1 MTAHAIEGCDH
12 MTTGDGSNPADFGT
26 MQLFTL
32 QGIMTFLCVFGWTGI
47 ICTSLG
53 LHVAIAIIIALVLG
67 FLAMLGVAK
76 VLQFTRKL
84 TQDGSLDVRRLLGE
98 KGRVYIPIPANA
110 SGEGKVTIAA
120 GERFIELSA
129 VTDEQ
134 ETIPTGTQVRI
145 RELGNASLFANLLRN
160 KVMIGVFA
168 LMFALQVLVVQF
180 GGAMF
185 RTVPLPIDMWLKII
199 AVGFGVVVLQEVIKT
214 VKRAAAAIRARRTAN
229 ESDSQ
234 QPHQPIALDLVD

>member
-1 MTAHAIEGCDH
+1 MFEWWNSLGITMQVFYCIAIPATLIIVIQTILLMIGIGHGGEGVEFSDTSGIDGLDVPDMPADIPTDMPGAHAIDGCEH
-12 MTTGDGSNPADFGT
+12 TAIGDGSNPADFGT

-76 VLQFTRKL
+76 VLQLTRRL

-98 KGRVYIPIPANA
+98 KGRVYIPIPANE

-145 RELGNASLFANLLRN
+145 IDVRGD
-160 KVMIGVFA
+160 
-168 LMFALQVLVVQF
+168 VV
-180 GGAMF
+180 
-185 RTVPLPIDMWLKII
+185 
-199 AVGFGVVVLQEVIKT
+199 AVEKD
-214 VKRAAAAIRARRTAN
+214 K
-229 ESDSQ
+229 
-234 QPHQPIALDLVD
+234 

>member
-1 MTAHAIEGCDH
+1 MVEFARYYNAGLLLHSFTRNAYYSDTDYPDTSGIDGLDVPDMPADVPADIPTDMPGAHAIDGCEH
-12 MTTGDGSNPADFGT
+12 TAIGDGSNPADFGT

-76 VLQFTRKL
+76 VLQLTRKL

-98 KGRVYIPIPANA
+98 KGRVYIPIPANE

-134 ETIPTGTQVRI
+134 DTIPTGTQVRI
-145 RELGNASLFANLLRN
+145 IDVRGD
-160 KVMIGVFA
+160 
-168 LMFALQVLVVQF
+168 VV
-180 GGAMF
+180 
-185 RTVPLPIDMWLKII
+185 
-199 AVGFGVVVLQEVIKT
+199 AVEKD
-214 VKRAAAAIRARRTAN
+214 K
-229 ESDSQ
+229 
-234 QPHQPIALDLVD
+234 

>member
-1 MTAHAIEGCDH
+1 MFEWWNSLGITMQVFYCIALPATLIIVIQTILLMIGIGHGGEGVEFSDTSGIDGLDVPNMPADIPTDMPGAHAIDGCEH
-12 MTTGDGSNPADFGT
+12 TAIGDGSNPSDFGT

-32 QGIMTFLCVFGWTGI
+32 QGIMTFLCVFGWTGV

-76 VLQFTRKL
+76 VLQLTRKL

-98 KGRVYIPIPANA
+98 KGRVYIPIPANE

-134 ETIPTGTQVRI
+134 EAIPTGTQVRI
-145 RELGNASLFANLLRN
+145 IDVRGD
-160 KVMIGVFA
+160 
-168 LMFALQVLVVQF
+168 VV
-180 GGAMF
+180 
-185 RTVPLPIDMWLKII
+185 
-199 AVGFGVVVLQEVIKT
+199 AVEKD
-214 VKRAAAAIRARRTAN
+214 K
-229 ESDSQ
+229 
-234 QPHQPIALDLVD
+234 

>member
-1 MTAHAIEGCDH
+1 MFEWWNSLGITMQVFYCIAIPATLIIVIQTILLMIGIGHGGEGVEFSDTSGIDGLDVPDMPSDVPTDMPGAHAIDGCEH
-12 MTTGDGSNPADFGT
+12 TAIGDGSNPADFGT

-76 VLQFTRKL
+76 VLQLTRRL
-84 TQDGSLDVRRLLGE
+84 TQDGSIDVRRLLGE
-98 KGRVYIPIPANA
+98 KGRVYIPIPANE

-145 RELGNASLFANLLRN
+145 IDVRGD
-160 KVMIGVFA
+160 
-168 LMFALQVLVVQF
+168 VV
-180 GGAMF
+180 
-185 RTVPLPIDMWLKII
+185 
-199 AVGFGVVVLQEVIKT
+199 AVEKD
-214 VKRAAAAIRARRTAN
+214 K
-229 ESDSQ
+229 
-234 QPHQPIALDLVD
+234 

>member
-1 MTAHAIEGCDH
+1 MFEWWNSLGITMQVFYCIALPATLIIVIQTILLMIGIGHGGEGVEFSDTSGIDGLDVPDMPADIPTDMPGAHAIDGCEH
-12 MTTGDGSNPADFGT
+12 TAIGDGSNPSDFGT

-76 VLQFTRKL
+76 VLQLTRKL

-98 KGRVYIPIPANA
+98 KGRVYIPIPANE

-134 ETIPTGTQVRI
+134 DTIPTGTQVRI
-145 RELGNASLFANLLRN
+145 IDVRGD
-160 KVMIGVFA
+160 
-168 LMFALQVLVVQF
+168 VV
-180 GGAMF
+180 
-185 RTVPLPIDMWLKII
+185 
-199 AVGFGVVVLQEVIKT
+199 AVEKD
-214 VKRAAAAIRARRTAN
+214 K
-229 ESDSQ
+229 
-234 QPHQPIALDLVD
+234 

>member
-1 MTAHAIEGCDH
+1 MFEWWNSLGITMQVFYCIAIPATLIIVIQTILLMIGIGHGGEGVEFSDTSGIDGLDVPDMPSDVPTDMPGAHAIDGCEH
-12 MTTGDGSNPADFGT
+12 TAIGDGSNPADFGT
-26 MQLFTL
+26 MQLFSL

-76 VLQFTRKL
+76 VLQLTRRL

-98 KGRVYIPIPANA
+98 KGRVYIPIPANE

-134 ETIPTGTQVRI
+134 EAIPTGTQVRI
-145 RELGNASLFANLLRN
+145 IDVRGD
-160 KVMIGVFA
+160 
-168 LMFALQVLVVQF
+168 VV
-180 GGAMF
+180 
-185 RTVPLPIDMWLKII
+185 
-199 AVGFGVVVLQEVIKT
+199 AVEKD
-214 VKRAAAAIRARRTAN
+214 K
-229 ESDSQ
+229 
-234 QPHQPIALDLVD
+234 

>member
-1 MTAHAIEGCDH
+1 MVEFARYYNAGLLLHSHTRNAYYSDTDYPAYDRYRSRRRGVEFSDTSGIDGLGDVPDMPADVPADIPTDMTAHAIEGCDH

-76 VLQFTRKL
+76 VLQLTRRL

-98 KGRVYIPIPANA
+98 KGRVYIPIPANE

-134 ETIPTGTQVRI
+134 EAIPTGTQVRI
-145 RELGNASLFANLLRN
+145 IDVRGD
-160 KVMIGVFA
+160 
-168 LMFALQVLVVQF
+168 VV
-180 GGAMF
+180 
-185 RTVPLPIDMWLKII
+185 
-199 AVGFGVVVLQEVIKT
+199 AVEKD
-214 VKRAAAAIRARRTAN
+214 K
-229 ESDSQ
+229 
-234 QPHQPIALDLVD
+234 

>member
-1 MTAHAIEGCDH
+1 MFEWWNSLGITMQVFYCIAIPATLIIVIQTILLMIGIGHGGEGVEFSDTSGIDGLGDVPDMPADIPTDMPAHAIDGCEH
-12 MTTGDGSNPADFGT
+12 TAIGDGSNPADFGT

-76 VLQFTRKL
+76 VLQLTRKP

-134 ETIPTGTQVRI
+134 EAIPTGTQVRI
-145 RELGNASLFANLLRN
+145 IDVRGD
-160 KVMIGVFA
+160 
-168 LMFALQVLVVQF
+168 VV
-180 GGAMF
+180 
-185 RTVPLPIDMWLKII
+185 
-199 AVGFGVVVLQEVIKT
+199 AVEKD
-214 VKRAAAAIRARRTAN
+214 K
-229 ESDSQ
+229 
-234 QPHQPIALDLVD
+234 

>member
-1 MTAHAIEGCDH
+1 MFEWWNSLGITMQVFYCIALPATLIIVIQTILLMIGIGHGGEGVEFSDTSGIDGLDVPDMPADIPTDMPGAHAIDGCEH
-12 MTTGDGSNPADFGT
+12 TAIGDGSNPSDFGT

-32 QGIMTFLCVFGWTGI
+32 QGIMTFLCVFGWTGV

-53 LHVAIAIIIALVLG
+53 LHVAIAVIIALVLG

-76 VLQFTRKL
+76 VLQLTRKL

-98 KGRVYIPIPANA
+98 KGRVYIPIPANE

-145 RELGNASLFANLLRN
+145 IDVRGD
-160 KVMIGVFA
+160 
-168 LMFALQVLVVQF
+168 VV
-180 GGAMF
+180 
-185 RTVPLPIDMWLKII
+185 
-199 AVGFGVVVLQEVIKT
+199 AVEKD
-214 VKRAAAAIRARRTAN
+214 K
-229 ESDSQ
+229 
-234 QPHQPIALDLVD
+234 

>member
-1 MTAHAIEGCDH
+1 MFEWWNSLGITMQVFYCIAIPATLIIVIQTILLMIGIGHGGEGDEFSDTSGIDGLGDVPDMPADIPTDMPGAHATDGCEH
-12 MTTGDGSNPADFGT
+12 TAIGDGSNPADFGT

-76 VLQFTRKL
+76 VLQLTRKL

-98 KGRVYIPIPANA
+98 KGRVYIPIPANE

-134 ETIPTGTQVRI
+134 EAIPTGTQVRI
-145 RELGNASLFANLLRN
+145 IDVRGD
-160 KVMIGVFA
+160 
-168 LMFALQVLVVQF
+168 VV
-180 GGAMF
+180 
-185 RTVPLPIDMWLKII
+185 
-199 AVGFGVVVLQEVIKT
+199 AVEKD
-214 VKRAAAAIRARRTAN
+214 K
-229 ESDSQ
+229 
-234 QPHQPIALDLVD
+234 

>member
-1 MTAHAIEGCDH
+1 MFEWWNSLGITMQVFYCIAIPATLIIVIQTILLMIGIGHGGEGVEFSDTSGIDGLDVPDMPSDVPTDMPGAHAIDGCEH
-12 MTTGDGSNPADFGT
+12 TAIGDGSNPADFGT

-76 VLQFTRKL
+76 VLQLTRRL
-84 TQDGSLDVRRLLGE
+84 TQDGSIDVRRLLGE
-98 KGRVYIPIPANA
+98 KGRVYIPIPANE

-134 ETIPTGTQVRI
+134 EAIPTGTQVRI
-145 RELGNASLFANLLRN
+145 IDVRGD
-160 KVMIGVFA
+160 
-168 LMFALQVLVVQF
+168 VV
-180 GGAMF
+180 
-185 RTVPLPIDMWLKII
+185 
-199 AVGFGVVVLQEVIKT
+199 AVEKD
-214 VKRAAAAIRARRTAN
+214 K
-229 ESDSQ
+229 
-234 QPHQPIALDLVD
+234 

>member
-1 MTAHAIEGCDH
+1 MFEWWNLLGITMQVFYCIALPATLIIVIQTILLMIGIGHGGEGVEFSDTSGIDGLDVPDMPADIPTDMPGAHAIDGCEH
-12 MTTGDGSNPADFGT
+12 TAIGDGSNPADFGT

-76 VLQFTRKL
+76 VLQLTRRL

-98 KGRVYIPIPANA
+98 KGRVYIPIPANE

-145 RELGNASLFANLLRN
+145 IDVRGD
-160 KVMIGVFA
+160 
-168 LMFALQVLVVQF
+168 VV
-180 GGAMF
+180 
-185 RTVPLPIDMWLKII
+185 
-199 AVGFGVVVLQEVIKT
+199 AVEKD
-214 VKRAAAAIRARRTAN
+214 K
-229 ESDSQ
+229 
-234 QPHQPIALDLVD
+234 

>member
-1 MTAHAIEGCDH
+1 MFEWWNSLGITMQVFYCIALTATLIIVIQTILLMIGIGHGGEGVEFSDTSGIDGLGDVPDMPADIPTDMPGAHAIDGCEH
-12 MTTGDGSNPADFGT
+12 TAIGDGSNPADFGT

-76 VLQFTRKL
+76 VLQLTRKL

-98 KGRVYIPIPANA
+98 KGRVYIPIPANE

-134 ETIPTGTQVRI
+134 EAIPTGTQVRI
-145 RELGNASLFANLLRN
+145 IDVRGD
-160 KVMIGVFA
+160 
-168 LMFALQVLVVQF
+168 VV
-180 GGAMF
+180 
-185 RTVPLPIDMWLKII
+185 
-199 AVGFGVVVLQEVIKT
+199 AVEKD
-214 VKRAAAAIRARRTAN
+214 K
-229 ESDSQ
+229 
-234 QPHQPIALDLVD
+234 

>member
-1 MTAHAIEGCDH
+1 MFEWWNSLGITMQVFYCIAIPATLIIVIQTILLMIGIGHGGEGVEFSDTSGIDGLDVPDMPSDVPTDMPGAHAIDGCEH
-12 MTTGDGSNPADFGT
+12 TAIGDGSNPADFGT

-76 VLQFTRKL
+76 VLQLTRRL

-98 KGRVYIPIPANA
+98 KGRVYIPIPANE

-134 ETIPTGTQVRI
+134 EAIPTGTQVRI
-145 RELGNASLFANLLRN
+145 IDVRGD
-160 KVMIGVFA
+160 
-168 LMFALQVLVVQF
+168 VV
-180 GGAMF
+180 
-185 RTVPLPIDMWLKII
+185 
-199 AVGFGVVVLQEVIKT
+199 AVEKD
-214 VKRAAAAIRARRTAN
+214 K
-229 ESDSQ
+229 
-234 QPHQPIALDLVD
+234 

>member
-1 MTAHAIEGCDH
+1 MFEWWNSLGITMQVFYCIAIPATLIIVIQTILLMIGIGHGGEGVEFSDTSGIDGLDVPNMPSDVPTDMPGAHAIDGCEH
-12 MTTGDGSNPADFGT
+12 TAIGDGSNPADFGT

-76 VLQFTRKL
+76 VLQLTRKL

-98 KGRVYIPIPANA
+98 KGRVYIPIPANE

-134 ETIPTGTQVRI
+134 EAIPTGTQVRI
-145 RELGNASLFANLLRN
+145 IDVRGD
-160 KVMIGVFA
+160 
-168 LMFALQVLVVQF
+168 VV
-180 GGAMF
+180 
-185 RTVPLPIDMWLKII
+185 
-199 AVGFGVVVLQEVIKT
+199 AVEKD
-214 VKRAAAAIRARRTAN
+214 K
-229 ESDSQ
+229 
-234 QPHQPIALDLVD
+234 

>member
-1 MTAHAIEGCDH
+1 MFEWWNSLGITMQVFYCIAIPATLIIVIQTILLMIGIGHGGEGVEFSDTSGIDGLDVPDMPADITTDMPGAHAIDGCEH
-12 MTTGDGSNPADFGT
+12 TAIGDGSNPSDFGT

-76 VLQFTRKL
+76 VLQLTRKL

-98 KGRVYIPIPANA
+98 KGRVYIPIPANE

-134 ETIPTGTQVRI
+134 DTIPTGTQVRI
-145 RELGNASLFANLLRN
+145 IDVRGD
-160 KVMIGVFA
+160 
-168 LMFALQVLVVQF
+168 VV
-180 GGAMF
+180 
-185 RTVPLPIDMWLKII
+185 
-199 AVGFGVVVLQEVIKT
+199 AVEKD
-214 VKRAAAAIRARRTAN
+214 K
-229 ESDSQ
+229 
-234 QPHQPIALDLVD
+234 

>member
-1 MTAHAIEGCDH
+1 MFEWWNSLGITMQVFYCIAIPATLIIVIQTILLMIGIGHGGEGVEFSDTSGIDGLDVPDMPSDVPTDMPGAHAIDGCEH
-12 MTTGDGSNPADFGT
+12 TAIGDGSNPADFGT

-76 VLQFTRKL
+76 VLQLTRRL

-98 KGRVYIPIPANA
+98 KGRVYIPIPANE

-134 ETIPTGTQVRI
+134 EAISTGTQVRI
-145 RELGNASLFANLLRN
+145 IDVRGD
-160 KVMIGVFA
+160 
-168 LMFALQVLVVQF
+168 VV
-180 GGAMF
+180 
-185 RTVPLPIDMWLKII
+185 
-199 AVGFGVVVLQEVIKT
+199 AVEKD
-214 VKRAAAAIRARRTAN
+214 K
-229 ESDSQ
+229 
-234 QPHQPIALDLVD
+234 

>member
-1 MTAHAIEGCDH
+1 MFEWWNSLGITMQVFYCIAIPATLIIVIQTILLMIGIGHGGEGVEFSDTSGIDGLDVPDMPSDVPTDMPGAHAIDGCEH
-12 MTTGDGSNPADFGT
+12 TAIGDGSNPADFGT

-76 VLQFTRKL
+76 VLQLTRKL

-98 KGRVYIPIPANA
+98 KGRVYIPIPANE

-134 ETIPTGTQVRI
+134 EAIPTGTQVRI
-145 RELGNASLFANLLRN
+145 IDVRGD
-160 KVMIGVFA
+160 
-168 LMFALQVLVVQF
+168 VV
-180 GGAMF
+180 
-185 RTVPLPIDMWLKII
+185 
-199 AVGFGVVVLQEVIKT
+199 AVEKD
-214 VKRAAAAIRARRTAN
+214 K
-229 ESDSQ
+229 
-234 QPHQPIALDLVD
+234 

>member
-1 MTAHAIEGCDH
+1 MFEWWNSLGITMQVFYCIAIPATLIIVIQTILLMIGIGHGGEGVEFSDTSGIDGLDVPNMPSDVPTDMPGAHAIDGCEH
-12 MTTGDGSNPADFGT
+12 TAIGDGSNPADFGT

-53 LHVAIAIIIALVLG
+53 LHVAIAVIIALVLG

-76 VLQFTRKL
+76 VLQLTRRL

-98 KGRVYIPIPANA
+98 KGRVYIPIPANE

-134 ETIPTGTQVRI
+134 DTIPTGTQVRI
-145 RELGNASLFANLLRN
+145 IDVRGD
-160 KVMIGVFA
+160 
-168 LMFALQVLVVQF
+168 VV
-180 GGAMF
+180 
-185 RTVPLPIDMWLKII
+185 
-199 AVGFGVVVLQEVIKT
+199 AVEKD
-214 VKRAAAAIRARRTAN
+214 K
-229 ESDSQ
+229 
-234 QPHQPIALDLVD
+234 

>member
-1 MTAHAIEGCDH
+1 MFEWWNSLGITMQVFYCIAIPATLIIVIQTILLMIGIGHGGEGVEFSDTSGIDGLDVPNMPSDVPTDMPGAHAIDGCEH
-12 MTTGDGSNPADFGT
+12 TAIGDGSNPADFGT

-53 LHVAIAIIIALVLG
+53 LHVAIAVIIALVLG

-76 VLQFTRKL
+76 VLQLTRRL
-84 TQDGSLDVRRLLGE
+84 TQDGSLDVHRLLGE
-98 KGRVYIPIPANA
+98 KGRVYIPIPANE

-134 ETIPTGTQVRI
+134 DTIPTGTQVRI
-145 RELGNASLFANLLRN
+145 IDVRGD
-160 KVMIGVFA
+160 
-168 LMFALQVLVVQF
+168 VV
-180 GGAMF
+180 
-185 RTVPLPIDMWLKII
+185 
-199 AVGFGVVVLQEVIKT
+199 AVEKD
-214 VKRAAAAIRARRTAN
+214 K
-229 ESDSQ
+229 
-234 QPHQPIALDLVD
+234 

>member
-1 MTAHAIEGCDH
+1 MFEWWNSLGITMQVFYCIALPATLIIVIQTILLMIGIGHGGEGVEFSDTSGIDGLDVPNMPSDVPTDMPGAHAIDGCEH
-12 MTTGDGSNPADFGT
+12 TAIGDGSNPADFGT

-32 QGIMTFLCVFGWTGI
+32 QGIMTFLCVFGWTGV

-53 LHVAIAIIIALVLG
+53 LHVAIAVIIALVLG

-76 VLQFTRKL
+76 VLQLTRKL

-98 KGRVYIPIPANA
+98 KGRVYIPIPANE

-145 RELGNASLFANLLRN
+145 IDVRGD
-160 KVMIGVFA
+160 
-168 LMFALQVLVVQF
+168 VV
-180 GGAMF
+180 
-185 RTVPLPIDMWLKII
+185 
-199 AVGFGVVVLQEVIKT
+199 AVEKD
-214 VKRAAAAIRARRTAN
+214 K
-229 ESDSQ
+229 
-234 QPHQPIALDLVD
+234 

>member
-1 MTAHAIEGCDH
+1 MFEWWNSLGITMQVFYCIAIPATLIIVIQTILLMIGIGHGGEGVEFSDTSGIDGLDVPDMPSDVPTDMPGAHAIDGCEH
-12 MTTGDGSNPADFGT
+12 TAIGDGSNPADFGT

-32 QGIMTFLCVFGWTGI
+32 QGIMTFLCVFGWTGV

-76 VLQFTRKL
+76 VLQLTRRL
-84 TQDGSLDVRRLLGE
+84 TQDGSIDVRRLLGE
-98 KGRVYIPIPANA
+98 KGRVYIPIPANE

-134 ETIPTGTQVRI
+134 EAIPTGTQVRI
-145 RELGNASLFANLLRN
+145 IDVRGD
-160 KVMIGVFA
+160 
-168 LMFALQVLVVQF
+168 VV
-180 GGAMF
+180 
-185 RTVPLPIDMWLKII
+185 
-199 AVGFGVVVLQEVIKT
+199 AVEKD
-214 VKRAAAAIRARRTAN
+214 K
-229 ESDSQ
+229 
-234 QPHQPIALDLVD
+234 

>member
-1 MTAHAIEGCDH
+1 MFEWWNSLGITMQAFYCIAIPATLIIVIQTILLMIGIGHGGEGVEFSDTSGIDGLGDVPDMPADIPTDMPGAHAIDGCEH
-12 MTTGDGSNPADFGT
+12 TAIGDGSNPADFST

-76 VLQFTRKL
+76 VLQLTRKL

-98 KGRVYIPIPANA
+98 KGRVYIPIPANE

-134 ETIPTGTQVRI
+134 DTIPTGTQVRI
-145 RELGNASLFANLLRN
+145 IDVRGD
-160 KVMIGVFA
+160 
-168 LMFALQVLVVQF
+168 VV
-180 GGAMF
+180 
-185 RTVPLPIDMWLKII
+185 
-199 AVGFGVVVLQEVIKT
+199 AVEKD
-214 VKRAAAAIRARRTAN
+214 K
-229 ESDSQ
+229 
-234 QPHQPIALDLVD
+234 

>member
-1 MTAHAIEGCDH
+1 MFEWWNSLGITMQVFYCIALPATLIIVIQTILLMIGIGHGGEGVEFSDTSGIDGLDVPDMPADIPTDMPGAHAIDGCEH
-12 MTTGDGSNPADFGT
+12 TAIGDGSNPSDFGT

-32 QGIMTFLCVFGWTGI
+32 QGIMTFLCVFGWTGV

-76 VLQFTRKL
+76 VLQLTRKL

-98 KGRVYIPIPANA
+98 KGRVYIPSPANE

-145 RELGNASLFANLLRN
+145 IDVRGD
-160 KVMIGVFA
+160 
-168 LMFALQVLVVQF
+168 VV
-180 GGAMF
+180 
-185 RTVPLPIDMWLKII
+185 
-199 AVGFGVVVLQEVIKT
+199 AVEKD
-214 VKRAAAAIRARRTAN
+214 K
-229 ESDSQ
+229 
-234 QPHQPIALDLVD
+234 

>member
-1 MTAHAIEGCDH
+1 MFEWWNSLGITMQVFYCIALPATLIIVIQTILLMIGIGHGGEGVEFSDTSGIDGLDVPDMPADIPTDMPGAHAIDGCEH
-12 MTTGDGSNPADFGT
+12 TAIGDGSNPADFGT

-76 VLQFTRKL
+76 VLQLTRRL

-98 KGRVYIPIPANA
+98 MGWVYIPFPANA
-110 SGEGKVTIAA
+110 SVVGMVTIAA

-134 ETIPTGTQVRI
+134 DTIPTGTQVRI
-145 RELGNASLFANLLRN
+145 IDVRGD
-160 KVMIGVFA
+160 
-168 LMFALQVLVVQF
+168 VV
-180 GGAMF
+180 
-185 RTVPLPIDMWLKII
+185 
-199 AVGFGVVVLQEVIKT
+199 AVEKD
-214 VKRAAAAIRARRTAN
+214 K
-229 ESDSQ
+229 
-234 QPHQPIALDLVD
+234 

>member
-1 MTAHAIEGCDH
+1 MFEWWNSLGITMQVFYCIALPATLIIVIQTILLMIGIGHGGEGVEFSDTSGIDGLGDVPDMPADIPTDMPGANAIDGFEHTAI
-12 MTTGDGSNPADFGT
+12 GDGSNPADFGT

-76 VLQFTRKL
+76 VLQLTRRL

-98 KGRVYIPIPANA
+98 KGRVYIPIPANE

-134 ETIPTGTQVRI
+134 DTIPTGTQVRI
-145 RELGNASLFANLLRN
+145 IDVRGD
-160 KVMIGVFA
+160 
-168 LMFALQVLVVQF
+168 VV
-180 GGAMF
+180 
-185 RTVPLPIDMWLKII
+185 
-199 AVGFGVVVLQEVIKT
+199 AVEKD
-214 VKRAAAAIRARRTAN
+214 K
-229 ESDSQ
+229 
-234 QPHQPIALDLVD
+234 